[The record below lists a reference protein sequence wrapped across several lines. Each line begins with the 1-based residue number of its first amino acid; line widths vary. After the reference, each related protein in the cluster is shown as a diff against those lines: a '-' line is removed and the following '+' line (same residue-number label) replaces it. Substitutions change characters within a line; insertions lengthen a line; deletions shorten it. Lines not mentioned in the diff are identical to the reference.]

1 MPYISNDLLD
11 HVFELIPLN
20 YKVSVF
26 YDFGLWSKK
35 TTLSARYLWGKSTIN
50 IGATYRGLLQ
60 ITVGHARNLGKN
72 LGCSA
77 LK

>member
-1 MPYISNDLLD
+1 MPYIGNDLLD

-35 TTLSARYLWGKSTIN
+35 NFESWLFMG
-50 IGATYRGLLQ
+50 
-60 ITVGHARNLGKN
+60 
-72 LGCSA
+72 
-77 LK
+77 